1 MLKTQLPVS
10 LRPRLLRLG
19 WETISLVSSC
29 LAEEVFTQFLR
40 WVADWKENIVIRR
53 GGVSPWFSN
62 LDRDLLH
69 DVRVPSDDD
78 GEDFIFNSHA
88 SSNSPLHR

>member
-40 WVADWKENIVIRR
+40 WVADWKENVVIHQ
-53 GGVSPWFSN
+53 GGVS
-62 LDRDLLH
+62 H
-69 DVRVPSDDD
+69 TVPELGSWLTARCP
-78 GEDFIFNSHA
+78 GA
-88 SSNSPLHR
+88 LR